1 MKNWGNGQLL
11 IGKIGFCERSESNM
25 KEVIVVGGT
34 DTIFEYL
41 GTIKLNITLV
51 QYKEK
56 ITGYQ
61 ISRATKII
69 LIDEEM
75 SYGEILEQV
84 ELEHSRR
91 EFDVILTMTENCID
105 LCSKLKD
112 DLKIEGISKIS
123 TGYVRNKYKMRLKFK
138 ELGIPTMNFLK
149 VRN

>member
-75 SYGEILEQV
+75 SY
-84 ELEHSRR
+84 
-91 EFDVILTMTENCID
+91 
-105 LCSKLKD
+105 
-112 DLKIEGISKIS
+112 
-123 TGYVRNKYKMRLKFK
+123 
-138 ELGIPTMNFLK
+138 
-149 VRN
+149 